1 MAQRREPAVPIFAK
15 ELSRAI
21 ESYVDE
27 DRGEYSPTYLIS
39 DMGAKLSRVL
49 VGGMLTTVENHGSED
64 EPNYRAQ
71 IADPTGS
78 FYYVNANQQW
88 QPEGAVDLSQLE
100 STESVLCVGRV
111 RSFTPEDGDK
121 TYISISVE
129 SIRSVSENEVN
140 QWALVACQNLFRRL
154 SIVKE
159 DIEKLGPRE
168 ESGFDLSKQLY
179 AIDEFPTGDYTEL
192 LYDAL
197 QTLAG
202 AESITTTP
210 KTEEFSGSFETA
222 SDIEESPSEDQPTE
236 KHEQSLLDKIS
247 SLDADGEGIMYEM
260 LVEVATELKMDTA
273 RLDETLDSL
282 SEQGLIYQPSFNQF
296 KVS

>member
-15 ELSRAI
+15 ELSKAV
-21 ESYVDE
+21 ESHVE
-27 DRGEYSPTYLIS
+27 DREYSPTYQIS
-39 DMGAKLSRVL
+39 EMGAKLSRVL
-49 VGGMLTTVENHGSED
+49 IGGMLTTIENHGSDE

-88 QPEGAVDLSQLE
+88 QPEGAADLSQLE
-100 STESVLCVGRV
+100 STEWVLCVGRV

-121 TYISISVE
+121 TYISVSVE
-129 SIRSVSENEVN
+129 SIRSASESEVN
-140 QWALVACQNLFRRL
+140 QWALTACQNLFRRF
-154 SIVKE
+154 SIIKE
-159 DIEKLGPRE
+159 GIETLGPRE
-168 ESGFDLSKQLY
+168 TSGMELSKELY
-179 AIDEFPTGDYTEL
+179 SIDEFPTDEYASL

-202 AESITTTP
+202 AEPLSSVP
-210 KTEEFSGSFETA
+210 KTEEFNGNFKTA
-222 SDIEESPSEDQPTE
+222 STIEASPSENQTTE
-236 KHEQSLLDKIS
+236 KHEQKLLDKIS
-247 SLDADGEGIMYEM
+247 SLDADGEGTMYAM
-260 LVEVATELKMDTA
+260 LVEIATELKMDTA